1 MRADLTLA
9 LIALIWGSSF
19 VLVKRALNDVTPV
32 LYLALRFSLAAVL
45 LAFYFRRRIRLRFS
59 RQELSA
65 GLRIGAVL
73 MTGFILQ
80 TIGLQTTTPAKNAFL
95 TGLYVVLVPFVN
107 SFVYRIR
114 PRILEIAGVLV
125 AGLGMGLLSMQGE
138 TWSIARGD
146 LLTILCAVAFAIQVV
161 LLSHWAP
168 IAGFE
173 SLSFLQIAAAALVA
187 VVATPLLETPS
198 IHWSPAV
205 LGAIVVGGVLA
216 TALAFVL
223 QSWAQQQTSP
233 ARAAVIFSLE
243 PVFAWA
249 VSWLV
254 EGEPFTFRSATGAAL
269 ILGGILLVELKPA
282 RSPEHQ

>member
-9 LIALIWGSSF
+9 LVALIWGSTF
-19 VLVKRALNDVTPV
+19 VLIKRALNDVTPI
-32 LYLALRFSLAAVL
+32 LYLAIRFTIAALL
-45 LAFYFRRRIRLRFS
+45 LAVYFRGRLRLRFS
-59 RQELSA
+59 RQELGA
-65 GLRIGAVL
+65 GFRIGAVL
-73 MTGFILQ
+73 MAGFILQ
-80 TIGLQTTTPAKNAFL
+80 TIGLQTTTAAKSAFL

-107 SFVYRIR
+107 SSVYRIR

-138 TWSIARGD
+138 TWSIDRGD
-146 LLTILCAVAFAIQVV
+146 VLTIFCAVAFAVQVV
-161 LLSHWAP
+161 LLGHWAP

-173 SLSFLQIAAAALVA
+173 SLSLLQIAAAALVA

-198 IHWSPAV
+198 IRWSPAV
-205 LGAIVVGGVLA
+205 IGAIGIGAVLA

-223 QSWAQQQTSP
+223 QSWAQQRTTP

-243 PVFAWA
+243 PVFAWV

-254 EGEPFTFRSATGAAL
+254 EGESFSVRSAAGAAL

-282 RSPEHQ
+282 RAPEHP

>member
-9 LIALIWGSSF
+9 LVALIWGSTF
-19 VLVKRALNDVTPV
+19 VLIKRALNDVTPV
-32 LYLALRFSLAAVL
+32 LYLAIRFTIAALL
-45 LAFYFRRRIRLRFS
+45 LAVYFRGRLRLRFS
-59 RQELSA
+59 RQELGA
-65 GLRIGAVL
+65 GFRIGAVL
-73 MTGFILQ
+73 MAGFIFQ
-80 TIGLQTTTPAKNAFL
+80 TIGLQTTTAAKSAFL

-107 SFVYRIR
+107 SSVYRIR

-138 TWSIARGD
+138 TWSIDRGD
-146 LLTILCAVAFAIQVV
+146 VLTIFCAVAFAVQVV
-161 LLSHWAP
+161 LLGHWAP

-173 SLSFLQIAAAALVA
+173 SLSLLQIAAAALVA

-198 IHWSPAV
+198 IRWSPAV
-205 LGAIVVGGVLA
+205 IGAIGIGAVLA

-223 QSWAQQQTSP
+223 QSWAQQRTTP

-243 PVFAWA
+243 PVFAWV

-254 EGEPFTFRSATGAAL
+254 EGESFSVRSAAGAAL

-282 RSPEHQ
+282 RAPEHP

>member
-9 LIALIWGSSF
+9 LISLIWGATF

-45 LAFYFRRRIRLRFS
+45 LAFYFRRRIQFRFS
-59 RQELSA
+59 RHELGA

-73 MTGFILQ
+73 MAGFILQ
-80 TIGLQTTTPAKNAFL
+80 TIGLQTTTPAKSAFL
-95 TGLYVVLVPFVN
+95 TGMYVVLVPFVN
-107 SFVYRIR
+107 SSVYRIR
-114 PRILEIAGVLV
+114 PRMPEIAGVLV
-125 AGLGMGLLSMQGE
+125 AGLGMGLLSMHGE

-146 LLTILCAVAFAIQVV
+146 LLTILCAVAFAVQVV

-168 IAGFE
+168 IAGYE
-173 SLSFLQIAAAALVA
+173 SISLLQVAAAALVA

-198 IHWSPAV
+198 IQWSPAV
-205 LGAIVVGGVLA
+205 LWAIILGGVLA
-216 TALAFVL
+216 TAVAFVL
-223 QSWAQQQTSP
+223 QSWAQQRTSA

-249 VSWLV
+249 LSWLV
-254 EGEPFTFRSATGAAL
+254 EGEPFTLRSATGAAL

-282 RSPEHQ
+282 RPPEHP